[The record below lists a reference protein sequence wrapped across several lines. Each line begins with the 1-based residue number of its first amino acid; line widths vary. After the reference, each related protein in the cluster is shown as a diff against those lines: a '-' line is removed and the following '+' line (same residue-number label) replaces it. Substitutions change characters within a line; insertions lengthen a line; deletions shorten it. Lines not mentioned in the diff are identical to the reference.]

1 MVKAGD
7 RKVGRRQTKWGW
19 ESALRTLGFILI
31 VAGRYWKVF
40 SKCFDFCLVPLC
52 WPVIGRSVR
61 WDKRKSC

>member
-7 RKVGRRQTKWGW
+7 REVGRRQTKQDW

-40 SKCFDFCLVPLC
+40 SK
-52 WPVIGRSVR
+52 
-61 WDKRKSC
+61 